1 MLPRK
6 QTFSLTKTDYMKK
19 FLSLAVLLL
28 TGTIAHA
35 QKQVSA
41 TSPDG
46 QTKVTV
52 TVSDRI

>member
-1 MLPRK
+1 
-6 QTFSLTKTDYMKK
+6 MKK
-19 FLSLAVLLL
+19 LLSLAVLLL
-28 TGTIAHA
+28 TGIAAHA

-52 TVSDRI
+52 TVSDRIYYDVESHGEQLFK